1 MKAKAFFHTLAASV
15 MLAATAGLTAACT
28 SNDDNP
34 VSPSDNNK
42 PWEAADLS
50 FDLGTAKIGVKL
62 VEGGEYA
69 MQFER
74 DGEVK
79 TFSGTLSD
87 YYIAPVELS
96 NRAWAAVMGS
106 KPEGQTNDGDMYP
119 VTMVNYYD
127 IAGPGGFL
135 EKLNA
140 MVKDQLPEGK
150 QFMLPTP
157 LQWQYAAM
165 GGKRSKGYTYSG
177 SNTIDDVAWYK
188 DNSDATVHPIG
199 QKQGNELEL
208 HDMSGNVR
216 EMTSRSLDNGKI
228 IVCGG
233 DWTSDAKSC
242 NVKQSV
248 FDTSGTA
255 SETIGIRLVL
265 AAVPQPEAVDLGLP
279 SGTKWANMNV
289 GASKPEDYGLYFAWG
304 ETVGYSSDTGDGHRF
319 VWGNYKWCN
328 GSGKTLTKYCTT
340 SDYGTVDNK
349 TSLDLEDDAAYVNW
363 GDKWRMPTITEIQ
376 ELLDNTTSEW
386 TTQNGVY
393 GRKFTSKSNG
403 NAVFLPAA
411 GYRYGS
417 SVVFQASDGYY
428 WSSSLSESGQDF
440 AHYLSFG
447 SGSQGTYGEDRYYGY
462 SVRPV
467 LRN

>member
-1 MKAKAFFHTLAASV
+1 MKTKRFLYTLAASV
-15 MLAATAGLTAACT
+15 MLAAMGGLMTACT

-42 PWEAADLS
+42 WGAAQLE
-50 FDLGTAKIGVKL
+50 FDLGTTKIGAKF
-62 VEGGEYA
+62 VEGGTYS
-69 MQFER
+69 MQYER
-74 DGEVK
+74 DGETK
-79 TFSGTLSD
+79 TVTGTLSD

-96 NRAWAAVMGS
+96 NRVWAAVMGS

-135 EKLNA
+135 EKLNT
-140 MVKDQLPEGK
+140 MLKDQLPAGK
-150 QFMLPTP
+150 KFALPTEA
-157 LQWQYAAM
+157 QWQYAAQ
-165 GGKRSKGYTYSG
+165 GGKKSKGYTYSG
-177 SNTIDDVAWYK
+177 SNTIGDVAWYK
-188 DNSDATVHPIG
+188 DNSDATIHPIG

-216 EMTSRSLDNGKI
+216 ELTSRSLNDGKI
-228 IVCGG
+228 IVFGG
-233 DWTSDAKSC
+233 DWTSDAQSC
-242 NVKQSV
+242 NVKLSI
-248 FDTSGTA
+248 FDASATA
-255 SETIGIRLVL
+255 SESLGFRLVL
-265 AAVPQPEAVDLGLP
+265 ADVPQPEAIDLGLP

-319 VWGNYKWCN
+319 DWENYKWCN

-349 TSLDLEDDAAYVNW
+349 MVLDLEDDAAYLNW
-363 GDKWRMPTITEIQ
+363 GNKWRMPTITEIQ

-417 SVVFQASDGYY
+417 RLRNQSTDGYY

-440 AHYLSFG
+440 ALYLSFD